1 MKRTE
6 ILEIVVNNPQAV
18 FMNASRKAGKYS
30 EYPTYFQVLS
40 MTGDKSYVRV
50 QAVSATINDYL
61 LDENG
66 EWLRDEDNNVVRDT
80 RTIEE
85 RTVIHRGRTQAIPT
99 RLVLKSEL
107 TVDTMLSSFLE
118 TEIARQKEREERDD
132 AIVKAEA
139 DAVELLEVLNALGI
153 TNMNLNYD
161 GGINITYDGRATLQF
176 QGENITRLVS
186 ALKSALTETK
196 CKHCD
201 ATDSYNFGQ
210 CISCDEQQEV
220 GV

>member
-40 MTGDKSYVRV
+40 MAGDKSYVRV
-50 QAVSATINDYL
+50 QEVSATINDYL

-66 EWLRDEDNNVVRDT
+66 EWLRDEDNKVVKDT
-80 RTIEE
+80 RTIQE
-85 RTVIHRGRTQAIPT
+85 RTVIERGRTKSMPT

-118 TEIARQKEREERDD
+118 TEITRLKERQERED
-132 AIVKAEA
+132 ASAKAEA
-139 DAVELLEVLNALGI
+139 EADELLEVLNALGI
-153 TNMNLNYD
+153 TNMNLDYE
-161 GGINITYDGRATLQF
+161 GRINITYDGRVTLQF
-176 QGENITRLVS
+176 RGESLTRLVS
-186 ALKSALTETK
+186 ALKSALV
-196 CKHCD
+196 
-201 ATDSYNFGQ
+201 
-210 CISCDEQQEV
+210 EV

>member
-50 QAVSATINDYL
+50 QEVSVTINDYL

-66 EWLRDEDNNVVRDT
+66 EWLRDEDNKVVKDT
-80 RTIEE
+80 RTIQE
-85 RTVIHRGRTQAIPT
+85 RTVIERGRTKSMPT

-107 TVDTMLSSFLE
+107 TVETMLSSFLE
-118 TEIARQKEREERDD
+118 TEITRLKERQERED
-132 AIVKAEA
+132 ASAKAEA
-139 DAVELLEVLNALGI
+139 EAVELHEVLGALGI
-153 TNMNLNYD
+153 TNMNLNYE

-176 QGENITRLVS
+176 RGESLTRLVS
-186 ALKSALTETK
+186 ALKSALV
-196 CKHCD
+196 
-201 ATDSYNFGQ
+201 
-210 CISCDEQQEV
+210 EV
-220 GV
+220 GA

>member
-50 QAVSATINDYL
+50 QEVSVTINDYL

-66 EWLRDEDNNVVRDT
+66 EWLRDEDNKVVKDT
-80 RTIEE
+80 RTIQE
-85 RTVIHRGRTQAIPT
+85 RTVIERGRTKSMPT

-107 TVDTMLSSFLE
+107 TVETMLSSFLE
-118 TEIARQKEREERDD
+118 TEITRLKERQERED
-132 AIVKAEA
+132 ASAKAEA
-139 DAVELLEVLNALGI
+139 EADELLEVLNALGI
-153 TNMNLNYD
+153 TTMNLNYE
-161 GGINITYDGRATLQF
+161 GRINSTYDGRATLQF
-176 QGENITRLVS
+176 RGESLTRLVS
-186 ALKSALTETK
+186 ALKSALV
-196 CKHCD
+196 
-201 ATDSYNFGQ
+201 
-210 CISCDEQQEV
+210 EV
-220 GV
+220 GA

>member
-50 QAVSATINDYL
+50 QEVSVTINDYL

-66 EWLRDEDNNVVRDT
+66 EWLRDEDNKVVKDT
-80 RTIEE
+80 RTIQE
-85 RTVIHRGRTQAIPT
+85 RTVIERGRTKSMPT

-107 TVDTMLSSFLE
+107 TVETMLSSFLE
-118 TEIARQKEREERDD
+118 TEITRLKERQERED
-132 AIVKAEA
+132 ASAKAEA
-139 DAVELLEVLNALGI
+139 EADELLEVLNALGI
-153 TNMNLNYD
+153 TNMNLNYE
-161 GGINITYDGRATLQF
+161 GRINITYDGRATLQF
-176 QGENITRLVS
+176 RGESLTRLVS
-186 ALKSALTETK
+186 ALKSALV
-196 CKHCD
+196 
-201 ATDSYNFGQ
+201 
-210 CISCDEQQEV
+210 EV
-220 GV
+220 GA